1 MKTDF
6 LGNEL
11 AIGDKVAFTEGGYKN
26 MLLGEVVGFT
36 RTTIKIK
43 HLSKTRFDHREF
55 CNREPG
61 YVVLVGK

>member
-6 LGNEL
+6 LGNNL

-36 RTTIKIK
+36 KTTIKIK
-43 HLSKTRFDHREF
+43 HLSKPRFDHRDF
-55 CNREPG
+55 CNREPA